1 MEESQENLQNYLY
14 SQCEEKNYSLFY
26 EDEEQKE
33 KNSSEQKS
41 SENALTLRNSIHSEI
56 CIKPDNYSN
65 IHFFCKNCRSIP
77 TIEFTNIL
85 NITYTC
91 GCIVNSPINI
101 INYFDETLLTIDEE
115 NKEENNILLDVF
127 YCKEHK
133 RQKYFYFCKKCKTS
147 ICRKCLRKE
156 KRHKDH
162 HFDIFDKL
170 KNITNKKIEF
180 IKKNFFLSS
189 FPFPFDSESIGFLD
203 NNLKKVKEYYIKFI
217 NVFIN
222 DYNNYPCYSHFK
234 TISNLFKILDNS
246 NKKEETD
253 DNLEIKKKEIN
264 ITNLY
269 NLKKNIFDSP
279 NLSLI
284 TRIKLVE
291 SNISDITQ
299 ICEANLINLQILNLR
314 RNYIS
319 NIQSLLSAKFKN
331 ILALDFS
338 LNKLGDDNIKKISD
352 LKFKN
357 LGYLNLFGND
367 FLDYKIFDLC
377 SNKNFK
383 NLKILYVGSNKFNN
397 YEKDTTT
404 IFDLSKVEEI
414 GLSNGVFNDES
425 IHLIQHFKFNNLK
438 KLFLHSNNLSSL
450 SFIDNLDLPNIK
462 EIWINNNSLN
472 EYYPLCKYKTLEYII
487 LRRNRIRNI
496 ANLISFIGEF
506 KQLKKIDIKFNEID
520 FNDFRNENIIS
531 EIKRRFGEIVD
542 YV

>member
-1 MEESQENLQNYLY
+1 MEESQEILQNYSY
-14 SQCEEKNYSLFY
+14 SQCEEKNSSLFY

-33 KNSSEQKS
+33 KTSSEQKS
-41 SENALTLRNSIHSEI
+41 SENSLSLGNSIHSEI
-56 CIKPDNYSN
+56 CIMPEKYSN
-65 IHFFCKNCRSIP
+65 IHFFCKKCRSFP
-77 TIEFTNIL
+77 TVEFKNIL
-85 NITYTC
+85 NIIYTC
-91 GCIVNSPINI
+91 GCFKKFQINI
-101 INYFDETLLTIDEE
+101 INYFNDTLLTFDEKNE
-115 NKEENNILLDVF
+115 EENNMLLDAS
-127 YCKEHK
+127 YCKKHK
-133 RQKYFYFCKKCKTS
+133 RQKFFYYCLKCGTS
-147 ICRKCLRKE
+147 VCRKCLRKE
-156 KRHKDH
+156 KDHKDH

-180 IKKNFFLSS
+180 IKKNFCLSS
-189 FPFPFDSESIGFLD
+189 LPFDSESSGFLD
-203 NNLKKVKEYYIKFI
+203 DNLYEVKEYYIKFI
-217 NVFIN
+217 SALIN
-222 DYNNYPCYSHFK
+222 DCNNYACYPQFK
-234 TISNLFKILDNS
+234 TISNLFQILNNS
-246 NKKEETD
+246 NKKKETD
-253 DNLEIKKKEIN
+253 YNLEREKEIN

-269 NLKKNIFDSP
+269 NLKKYIFDGP

-284 TRIKLVE
+284 TRIKLVD

-319 NIQSLLSAKFKN
+319 NIESLLSAKFKN

-338 LNKLGDDNIKKISD
+338 LNKLGDDNVKKISD

-377 SNKNFK
+377 SNKKFK

-397 YEKDTTT
+397 YEIDTTS
-404 IFDLSKVEEI
+404 IFDLSEVEEI

-425 IHLIQHFKFNNLK
+425 IYLIQHFKFNKLK

-462 EIWINNNSLN
+462 EIWINNNSLT

-496 ANLISFIGEF
+496 DNLISFIGEF

-520 FNDFRNENIIS
+520 FNDTRNENIIS